1 MKNIKYELQHI
12 IQGDGEQGN
21 PSLIKTIQ
29 NFLRRNEETSTK
41 YSQKKLLKSEEEKCL
56 IDFITENS
64 LFYSAPIEQKNYI
77 AEGAEQKVYFLNNEY
92 IIKLNDSIFY
102 EYWLDYFNSLLV
114 HNYFFKTTE
123 YELLGFKIIND
134 KLHSVV
140 KQKFIKTNE
149 ITDTELV
156 KEFLKFNNFINTRN
170 NDYFNEDLGIIFED
184 LHDENVLLKDN
195 TLFFIDTIFYLTHK
209 FYK

>member
-29 NFLRRNEETSTK
+29 NFLRRNEKTSAK

-56 IDFITENS
+56 INFITENS
-64 LFYSAPIEQKNYI
+64 LFYSAPIEEKNYI

-102 EYWLDYFNSLLV
+102 EYWLDYFNSLLI

-156 KEFLKFNNFINTRN
+156 KAFLEFNNFINTRN

>member
-21 PSLIKTIQ
+21 SSLIKTIQ
-29 NFLRRNEETSTK
+29 NFLRRNEKTSAK

-56 IDFITENS
+56 INFITENS
-64 LFYSAPIEQKNYI
+64 LFYSAPIEEKNYI

-114 HNYFFKTTE
+114 HNYLFKTPE
-123 YELLGFKIIND
+123 YELLGFKIING

-156 KEFLKFNNFINTRN
+156 KAFLEFNNFINTRN
-170 NDYFNEDLGIIFED
+170 NDYFNESLGIIFED